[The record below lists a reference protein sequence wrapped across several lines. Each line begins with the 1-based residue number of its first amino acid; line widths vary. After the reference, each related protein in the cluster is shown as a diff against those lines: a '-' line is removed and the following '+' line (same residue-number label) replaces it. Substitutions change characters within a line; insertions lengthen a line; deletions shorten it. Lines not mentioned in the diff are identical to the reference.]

1 LGENKL
7 GERCER
13 MRKKGFTLIEL
24 LVVISII
31 ALLLAILMPGLQ
43 KAKAAAKALVCR
55 NNQKQL
61 SNAFQSYYL
70 DYDFKSMES
79 GGEEKFWFLQ
89 IGPYLSD
96 GAFSEQDYADKKDP
110 ESTMKS
116 SMAVNKC
123 PATKPPVDS
132 YGSPSIWDPSQ
143 PAFAQSEGGRARNQY
158 RYHEV
163 RVEGSYTMN
172 SWVGG
177 YSGAFD
183 PKLEVVGPRTASA
196 NLAQSYRGNPAAGR
210 GDVPLLADG
219 VWVEALP
226 LSGDNAPYDLSVL
239 TEDGDVDWR
248 DGLQR
253 FATNRHGLNT
263 NVAYCDGHVEKI
275 KLEGLWAQR
284 WYKKFKVDRDVIVP
298 RDDDRGDN

>member
-1 LGENKL
+1 
-7 GERCER
+7 
-13 MRKKGFTLIEL
+13 MRKRGFTLIEL

-31 ALLLAILMPGLQ
+31 ALLLSILMPGLQ

-55 NNQKQL
+55 TNQKNL
-61 SNAFQSYYL
+61 ANAFFGYYM
-70 DYDFKSMES
+70 DNRDKSMES
-79 GGEEKFWFLQ
+79 DGSYEFWFLQ
-89 IGPYLSD
+89 LGPYLSD
-96 GAFSEQDYADKKDP
+96 GAFTEADYRNTDGTGLPKDP
-110 ESTMKS
+110 ETLMKS

-123 PATKPPVDS
+123 PATKPPVS
-132 YGSPSIWDPSQ
+132 EWDPSDS
-143 PAFAQSEGGRARNQY
+143 PLAQGIGGTAKNQY
-158 RYHEV
+158 RYHMV

-177 YSGAFD
+177 YNGEFD
-183 PKLEVVGPRTASA
+183 LSTWQGREYQ
-196 NLAQSYRGNPAAGR
+196 AQSYRGNPASGR

-239 TEDGDVDWR
+239 TDDGDVDWR

-275 KLEGLWAQR
+275 KLEELWAQR
-284 WYKKFKVDRDVIVP
+284 WHKKFKVDRDVIVP
-298 RDDDRGDN
+298 RDRGEG

>member
-1 LGENKL
+1 
-7 GERCER
+7 
-13 MRKKGFTLIEL
+13 MRKRGFTLIEL

-31 ALLLAILMPGLQ
+31 ALLLSILMPGLQ
-43 KAKAAAKALVCR
+43 KAKAAAKALICR
-55 NNQKQL
+55 TNQKNL
-61 SNAFQSYYL
+61 ANAFFGYYM
-70 DYDFKSMES
+70 DNRDKSMDSDGSYE
-79 GGEEKFWFLQ
+79 FWFLQ
-89 IGPYLSD
+89 LGPYLSD
-96 GAFSEQDYADKKDP
+96 GAFTEADFKPPGGTGRPKDP
-110 ESTMKS
+110 ESMMKS

-123 PATKPPVDS
+123 PATKPPLKK
-132 YGSPSIWDPSQ
+132 WDPSQ
-143 PAFAQSEGGRARNQY
+143 PPDSAVNSTGGTARNQY
-158 RYHEV
+158 RYHRV

-177 YSGAFD
+177 YNGEFD
-183 PKLEVVGPRTASA
+183 PETRMGRE
-196 NLAQSYRGNPAAGR
+196 NLAQSYRGSASGR
-210 GDVPLLADG
+210 ADIPLLADG

-226 LSGDNAPYDLSVL
+226 LSGDNAPYDLSAL
-239 TEDGDVDWR
+239 TDKGEADWR
-248 DGLQR
+248 NGLQR